1 MSEKQISART
11 QQKIDLTANWEKATN
26 FIPKKGEIIVYSDG
40 GGTGVP
46 KMKVGDGTTV
56 VGSLKFIESDGKLST
71 GRKISLGTAVS
82 STATEFDG
90 SKDITIPVNS
100 VSASYLSWGGRNL
113 VNGVSPIDAA
123 LSYMHSAN
131 RLQFAKPAGITIE
144 YSTNSGSTWTDYDAT
159 NNQKISLVSGLNA
172 GLSLGKR
179 TSGTTATTDA
189 LRITLNAT
197 NCGVYTLG
205 RTLLIEFQTGGA
217 TGCQVKVETS
227 TKGAPTTF
235 TDRGSYNIDGQS
247 GWNSYPINI
256 GAFGG
261 NSSQT
266 SQNAAIRLTFTTG
279 SAAVS
284 GQIAKVFNILLFGD
298 ATWSTPSNM
307 ARTGHMYSWDV
318 NQNVTFPAGITATSF
333 SGNATS
339 ASKVS
344 NSLIINGT
352 SYDGSAAVSLTSQ
365 QLGVPSAFIHKSVST
380 LDCNN
385 EKIGRVLSSSS
396 SNNITNGPSDI
407 GQDGACILWNIPHM
421 SPLQSINESGAWQY
435 MYQVFASLSGQV
447 YLRKNSS
454 NGTATWTYG
463 EWAKV
468 LTDKNFVLPIASS
481 STLGGVKIGSGLTVA
496 EDGTISA
503 AAEYTLPTAS
513 STIKGGIKVGSGLT
527 MSSETLNH
535 SNSIT
540 AKTAYG
546 STATTASANG
556 GKIVVTDIKYDAQ
569 GHITGSTDRTITLSQ
584 ATYTLAGLMG
594 STAKGSAT
602 QPVYWNGTAWTNT
615 TYTLGK
621 SVPADAKFTDTVY
634 SLPTASSTLGG
645 VKTTSTVSATT
656 GLTACPIIDGVVYY
670 KDTNNTYTLAGLVGS
685 TAIGSVTNPIYWDGS
700 KFAKTT
706 YTLGK
711 SVPSDAK
718 FTDTVYSLPAATTT
732 TLGGIIAG
740 SGLSI
745 TTEGKLSVSKVPN
758 ALSINGKSFDGSAA
772 IDVGVIGAAYG
783 GSGKTS
789 LSASANA
796 FLNSLPYG
804 STSEATLTDDHSFYM
819 NGLTGQ
825 TNYKVPMS
833 SVYTY
838 VKGKLDSVYQ
848 PVGSYLTAIPKATTS
863 VLGGIKLGTGL
874 TAASD
879 GTVNV
884 SVGGATITLKTWTD
898 ADVA

>member
-1 MSEKQISART
+1 MAEKSLQARIQNKCDT
-11 QQKIDLTANWEKATN
+11 TANWAKATN
-26 FIPKKGEIIVYSDG
+26 FVPKKGEIIVYSDG

-46 KMKVGDGTTV
+46 KMKVGDGTSK
-56 VGSLKFIESDGKLST
+56 VGSLKFADEGQYLPLAGGKLT
-71 GRKISLGTAVS
+71 GPLSINDYMTIDSVAGG
-82 STATEFDG
+82 G
-90 SKDITIPVNS
+90 SDFSYYGIVFHET
-100 VSASYLSWGGRNL
+100 SAGSN
-113 VNGVSPIDAA
+113 ND
-123 LSYMHSAN
+123 SA
-131 RLQFAKPAGITIE
+131 RIIFQ
-144 YSTNSGSTWTDYDAT
+144 YRRS
-159 NNQKISLVSGLNA
+159 
-172 GLSLGKR
+172 
-179 TSGTTATTDA
+179 TSGAHTTRIKAPEFEGKLIGNADTATTATTASKVANA
-189 LRITLNAT
+189 LSINGKT
-197 NCGVYTLG
+197 
-205 RTLLIEFQTGGA
+205 
-217 TGCQVKVETS
+217 
-227 TKGAPTTF
+227 
-235 TDRGSYNIDGQS
+235 YN
-247 GWNSYPINI
+247 
-256 GAFGG
+256 
-261 NSSQT
+261 
-266 SQNAAIRLTFTTG
+266 G
-279 SAAVS
+279 SAAIDVGVIGAEYGGS
-284 GQIAKVFNILLFGD
+284 GQNTLAKSAEAYVGALSEAATSYALNDEHKILTNI
-298 ATWSTPSNM
+298 
-307 ARTGHMYSWDV
+307 
-318 NQNVTFPAGITATSF
+318 PAGTS
-333 SGNATS
+333 TY
-339 ASKVS
+339 KIPLS
-344 NSLIINGT
+344 NFYTYMKGKMDSIYQAKGT
-352 SYDGSAAVSLTSQ
+352 YLTS
-365 QLGVPSAFIHKSVST
+365 
-380 LDCNN
+380 
-385 EKIGRVLSSSS
+385 
-396 SNNITNGPSDI
+396 
-407 GQDGACILWNIPHM
+407 
-421 SPLQSINESGAWQY
+421 
-435 MYQVFASLSGQV
+435 
-447 YLRKNSS
+447 
-454 NGTATWTYG
+454 
-463 EWAKV
+463 
-468 LTDKNFVLPIASS
+468 LPIASS

-513 STIKGGIKVGSGLT
+513 STTKGGIKVGSGLT

-556 GKIVVTDIKYDAQ
+556 GKIVVTDVKYDAQ

>member
-1 MSEKQISART
+1 M
-11 QQKIDLTANWEKATN
+11 
-26 FIPKKGEIIVYSDG
+26 PKKGEIIVYSDG

-56 VGSLKFIESDGKLST
+56 VGSLKFITAIVPDASDTVSGIVNTGEQTFGGNKTFQKTLRVVGSMGSSPSIALGRADSSSSYLFLYPDSLNFGTLNNSGGSST
-71 GRKISLGTAVS
+71 GASLKFS
-82 STATEFDG
+82 
-90 SKDITIPVNS
+90 
-100 VSASYLSWGGRNL
+100 L
-113 VNGVSPIDAA
+113 
-123 LSYMHSAN
+123 H
-131 RLQFAKPAGITIE
+131 TIE
-144 YSTNSGSTWTDYDAT
+144 CYGSFVSYNSS
-159 NNQKISLVSGLNA
+159 
-172 GLSLGKR
+172 SLGK
-179 TSGTTATTDA
+179 ADKPWPKA
-189 LRITLNAT
+189 YITNVYGNADT
-197 NCGVYTLG
+197 
-205 RTLLIEFQTGGA
+205 
-217 TGCQVKVETS
+217 
-227 TKGAPTTF
+227 
-235 TDRGSYNIDGQS
+235 
-247 GWNSYPINI
+247 
-256 GAFGG
+256 
-261 NSSQT
+261 
-266 SQNAAIRLTFTTG
+266 
-279 SAAVS
+279 
-284 GQIAKVFNILLFGD
+284 
-298 ATWSTPSNM
+298 
-307 ARTGHMYSWDV
+307 
-318 NQNVTFPAGITATSF
+318 
-333 SGNATS
+333 ATS
-339 ASKVS
+339 ASTVNGHTV
-344 NSLIINGT
+344 NS
-352 SYDGSAAVSLTSQ
+352 D
-365 QLGVPSAFIHKSVST
+365 VPA
-380 LDCNN
+380 D
-385 EKIGRVLSSSS
+385 
-396 SNNITNGPSDI
+396 
-407 GQDGACILWNIPHM
+407 
-421 SPLQSINESGAWQY
+421 
-435 MYQVFASLSGQV
+435 
-447 YLRKNSS
+447 
-454 NGTATWTYG
+454 
-463 EWAKV
+463 AKF
-468 LTDKNFVLPIASS
+468 TDTIYSLPIASS

-513 STIKGGIKVGSGLT
+513 STTKGGIKVGSGLT

-584 ATYTLAGLMG
+584 TTYTLAGLMG

-783 GSGKTS
+783 GSGKTT

-863 VLGGIKLGTGL
+863 VLGGIKLGAGL
-874 TAASD
+874 TAADD

>member
-1 MSEKQISART
+1 MAEKSLQARIQNKCDT
-11 QQKIDLTANWEKATN
+11 TANWAKATN
-26 FIPKKGEIIVYSDG
+26 FVPKKGEIIVYSDG

-46 KMKVGDGTTV
+46 KMKVGDGTTKV
-56 VGSLKFIESDGKLST
+56 ESLKFADEGQYLPLAGGKLTGPLSINDYMTIDSVAGGGSDFSYYGIVFHETST
-71 GRKISLGTAVS
+71 GSNN
-82 STATEFDG
+82 D
-90 SKDITIPVNS
+90 
-100 VSASYLSWGGRNL
+100 SARIIFQYRRS
-113 VNGVSPIDAA
+113 
-123 LSYMHSAN
+123 
-131 RLQFAKPAGITIE
+131 
-144 YSTNSGSTWTDYDAT
+144 
-159 NNQKISLVSGLNA
+159 
-172 GLSLGKR
+172 
-179 TSGTTATTDA
+179 TSGAHTTRIKAPEFEGKLIGNADTATTATT
-189 LRITLNAT
+189 
-197 NCGVYTLG
+197 
-205 RTLLIEFQTGGA
+205 
-217 TGCQVKVETS
+217 
-227 TKGAPTTF
+227 
-235 TDRGSYNIDGQS
+235 
-247 GWNSYPINI
+247 
-256 GAFGG
+256 
-261 NSSQT
+261 
-266 SQNAAIRLTFTTG
+266 
-279 SAAVS
+279 
-284 GQIAKVFNILLFGD
+284 
-298 ATWSTPSNM
+298 
-307 ARTGHMYSWDV
+307 
-318 NQNVTFPAGITATSF
+318 
-333 SGNATS
+333 

-344 NSLIINGT
+344 NSLSINGK
-352 SYDGSAAVSLTSQ
+352 SYNGSAAIDVGVIGAEYGGSGQNTLAKSAEAYVGALSSAATSYALDDEHKILTNNPAGTSTYKIPLSNFYTYMKGKMDSIYQAKGTYLTS
-365 QLGVPSAFIHKSVST
+365 
-380 LDCNN
+380 
-385 EKIGRVLSSSS
+385 
-396 SNNITNGPSDI
+396 
-407 GQDGACILWNIPHM
+407 
-421 SPLQSINESGAWQY
+421 
-435 MYQVFASLSGQV
+435 
-447 YLRKNSS
+447 
-454 NGTATWTYG
+454 
-463 EWAKV
+463 
-468 LTDKNFVLPIASS
+468 LPIASS

-513 STIKGGIKVGSGLT
+513 TSVKGGIKVGSGLT
-527 MSSETLNH
+527 MSSEILNH

-556 GKIVVTDIKYDAQ
+556 GKIVVTDVKYDAQ

-584 ATYTLAGLMG
+584 TTYTLTGLMG

-621 SVPADAKFTDTVY
+621 SVPA
-634 SLPTASSTLGG
+634 
-645 VKTTSTVSATT
+645 
-656 GLTACPIIDGVVYY
+656 
-670 KDTNNTYTLAGLVGS
+670 
-685 TAIGSVTNPIYWDGS
+685 
-700 KFAKTT
+700 
-706 YTLGK
+706 
-711 SVPSDAK
+711 DAK

>member
-1 MSEKQISART
+1 MAEKSLQARIQNKCDT
-11 QQKIDLTANWEKATN
+11 TANWAKATN
-26 FIPKKGEIIVYSDG
+26 FVPKKGEIIVYSDG

-56 VGSLKFIESDGKLST
+56 VGSLKFITATVPDASATVSGIVNTGEQTFGGNKTFRGTFRVISASGTGPNVALGAADSSTDYLYLDRSTLGFGKINNSSANTQTRLTFSNNQIEVR
-71 GRKISLGTAVS
+71 GAIVS
-82 STATEFDG
+82 SASNPYKNLGSSDTPWTNGYITNLHGNADTA
-90 SKDITIPVNS
+90 
-100 VSASYLSWGGRNL
+100 
-113 VNGVSPIDAA
+113 
-123 LSYMHSAN
+123 
-131 RLQFAKPAGITIE
+131 
-144 YSTNSGSTWTDYDAT
+144 
-159 NNQKISLVSGLNA
+159 
-172 GLSLGKR
+172 
-179 TSGTTATTDA
+179 TTATTASKVANA
-189 LRITLNAT
+189 LSIN
-197 NCGVYTLG
+197 G
-205 RTLLIEFQTGGA
+205 
-217 TGCQVKVETS
+217 K
-227 TKGAPTTF
+227 
-235 TDRGSYNIDGQS
+235 SYN
-247 GWNSYPINI
+247 
-256 GAFGG
+256 
-261 NSSQT
+261 
-266 SQNAAIRLTFTTG
+266 G
-279 SAAVS
+279 SAAIDVGVIGAEYGGS
-284 GQIAKVFNILLFGD
+284 GQNTLAKSAEAYVGALSEAATSYTLNDKHKILTNI
-298 ATWSTPSNM
+298 
-307 ARTGHMYSWDV
+307 
-318 NQNVTFPAGITATSF
+318 PAGTS
-333 SGNATS
+333 TY
-339 ASKVS
+339 KIPLS
-344 NSLIINGT
+344 NFYTYMKGKMDSIYQAKGT
-352 SYDGSAAVSLTSQ
+352 YLTS
-365 QLGVPSAFIHKSVST
+365 
-380 LDCNN
+380 
-385 EKIGRVLSSSS
+385 
-396 SNNITNGPSDI
+396 
-407 GQDGACILWNIPHM
+407 
-421 SPLQSINESGAWQY
+421 
-435 MYQVFASLSGQV
+435 
-447 YLRKNSS
+447 
-454 NGTATWTYG
+454 
-463 EWAKV
+463 
-468 LTDKNFVLPIASS
+468 LPIASS

-513 STIKGGIKVGSGLT
+513 STTKGGIKVGSGLT

-556 GKIVVTDIKYDAQ
+556 GKIVVTDVKYDAQ

-584 ATYTLAGLMG
+584 TTYTLTGLMG

-602 QPVYWNGTAWTNT
+602 QPVYWNGSAWTNT

-685 TAIGSVTNPIYWDGS
+685 TAIGTAINPIYWDGS
-700 KFAKTT
+700 KFVKTT

-711 SVPSDAK
+711 SVPADAK
-718 FTDTVYSLPAATTT
+718 FTDTVYSLSAATTT

-740 SGLSI
+740 NGLSI